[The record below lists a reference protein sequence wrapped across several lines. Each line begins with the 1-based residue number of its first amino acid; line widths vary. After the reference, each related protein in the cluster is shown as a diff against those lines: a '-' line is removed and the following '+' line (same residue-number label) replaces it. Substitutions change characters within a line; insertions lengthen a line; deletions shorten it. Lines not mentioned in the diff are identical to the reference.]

1 MVRRNPCRKAPL
13 ALMKMGRNVS
23 GSGPRRRFSGYP
35 WLWLAMLFVLLL
47 APLSETRATAITAI
61 RTGENAATTRVVL
74 DLSAKPEWNLFLL
87 EDPFRIV
94 VDLADT
100 DWALEGRPD
109 PPRGLIRDLRFG
121 QFRANT
127 GRLVMDADQPVVA
140 HRVFALPPQ
149 AGQQWRLVI
158 DLRAADGA
166 AFAAAKQES
175 AAAKPVAEKQDV
187 AFWPSGVPPLPPR
200 RPGAG
205 RVVVID
211 PGHGGVDPGAI
222 GAGGTREKDI
232 VLSVGLAL
240 REALRARGNYRIV
253 MTRDGDRFVRLG
265 DRVRIARRANADLF
279 VSLHA
284 DAAAGRTA
292 RGAGVYTLSE
302 KSSDREAAA
311 LARRENR
318 SDIIAGVDL
327 SDEADDVTSIL
338 IDLAQRE
345 TMNQSATLAQ
355 TVVVELG
362 QRVTMRSNPHRFAGF
377 RVLKAP
383 DVPSVL
389 VEIGFLTNRQEEAQL
404 KSSRTRQRIADGLA
418 DAIDAYFR
426 R

>member
-1 MVRRNPCRKAPL
+1 MIRVECRRSDRLRLPEIW
-13 ALMKMGRNVS
+13 
-23 GSGPRRRFSGYP
+23 RR
-35 WLWLAMLFVLLL
+35 WLSATMLAMFFGSLLCGI
-47 APLSETRATAITAI
+47 ASATVITAI

-74 DLSAKPEWNLFLL
+74 DLDREVEWNVFVL
-87 EDPFRIV
+87 ENPYRVV
-94 VDLADT
+94 VDLEKA
-100 DWALEGRPD
+100 DWALIGRPD
-109 PPRGLIRDLRFG
+109 PPRGVIRDLRFG
-121 QFRANT
+121 QFRDAT

-140 HRVFALPPQ
+140 HRVFMLPPQ

-158 DLRAADGA
+158 DLKAADSA
-166 AFAAAKQES
+166 AFAAARRDS
-175 AAAKPVAEKQDV
+175 AETSPAKTEAVA
-187 AFWPSGVPPLPPR
+187 AFWPRGVPPLPPQ
-200 RPGAG
+200 RPGSAK
-205 RVVVID
+205 VIVID

-222 GAGGTREKDI
+222 GSGGTREKDI
-232 VLSVGLAL
+232 VLQVGLAL
-240 REALRARGNYRIV
+240 RKALRDKGNYRVV
-253 MTRDGDRFVRLG
+253 MTRESDRFVRLG

-345 TMNQSATLAQ
+345 TMNQSALLAQ
-355 TVVVELG
+355 TVVVQLG
-362 QRVTMRSNPHRFAGF
+362 ERITMRSNPHRFAGF

-404 KSSRTRQRIADGLA
+404 KSSRTRQRIASGLA
-418 DAIDAYFR
+418 AAIDAYFR

>member
-1 MVRRNPCRKAPL
+1 MMQVFQAAGRRADARPSRVPAHALAGLFLLFMAMVQPL
-13 ALMKMGRNVS
+13 AS
-23 GSGPRRRFSGYP
+23 
-35 WLWLAMLFVLLL
+35 AQ
-47 APLSETRATAITAI
+47 ATVITAI

-100 DWALEGRPD
+100 GWALEGRPD
-109 PPRGLIRDLRFG
+109 PPRGLVRDLRFG

-158 DLRAADGA
+158 DLRAADDA
-166 AFAAAKQES
+166 AFAAARKES
-175 AAAKPVAEKQDV
+175 AAAKPKEEVQQA

-200 RPGAG
+200 RPGAA

-222 GAGGTREKDI
+222 GAGGTQEKEI
-232 VLSVGLAL
+232 VLRVGLAL
-240 REALRARGNYRIV
+240 REALRARGGYRVI
-253 MTRDGDRFVRLG
+253 MTRDGDRFVRLS

-279 VSLHA
+279 ISLHA

-355 TVVVELG
+355 TVIVELG
-362 QRVTMRSNPHRFAGF
+362 ERVTMRTNPHRFAGF

-404 KSSRTRQRIADGLA
+404 NSARTRRQIAEGLA
-418 DAIDAYFR
+418 AAIDAYFR

>member
-1 MVRRNPCRKAPL
+1 MMQVFQAAGRRADARP
-13 ALMKMGRNVS
+13 S
-23 GSGPRRRFSGYP
+23 
-35 WLWLAMLFVLLL
+35 
-47 APLSETRATAITAI
+47 RATACALAGLFLLFMAMVQPLASAQATVITAI

-100 DWALEGRPD
+100 GWALEGRPD
-109 PPRGLIRDLRFG
+109 PPRGLVRDLRFG

-158 DLRAADGA
+158 DLRAADDA
-166 AFAAAKQES
+166 AFAAARKES
-175 AAAKPVAEKQDV
+175 AAAKPKEEVQQA

-200 RPGAG
+200 RPGAA

-222 GAGGTREKDI
+222 GAGGTQEKEI
-232 VLSVGLAL
+232 VLRVGLAL
-240 REALRARGNYRIV
+240 REALRARGGYRVI
-253 MTRDGDRFVRLG
+253 MTRDGDRFVRLS

-279 VSLHA
+279 ISLHA

-355 TVVVELG
+355 TVIVELG
-362 QRVTMRSNPHRFAGF
+362 ERVTMRTNPHRFAGF

-404 KSSRTRQRIADGLA
+404 NSARTRRQIAEGLA
-418 DAIDAYFR
+418 AAIDAYFR

>member
-1 MVRRNPCRKAPL
+1 MSKR
-13 ALMKMGRNVS
+13 GHWS
-23 GSGPRRRFSGYP
+23 RFSRYAG
-35 WLWLAMLFVLLL
+35 LWLVMLLAVLL
-47 APLSETRATAITAI
+47 APLSAAYATAITAI

-94 VDLADT
+94 VDLAET

-175 AAAKPVAEKQDV
+175 AATRPVAEKQTV

-253 MTRDGDRFVRLG
+253 MTRDGDSFVRLG

-284 DAAAGRTA
+284 DAAAGRAA

>member
-1 MVRRNPCRKAPL
+1 MSKSGFPGHIC
-13 ALMKMGRNVS
+13 GRA
-23 GSGPRRRFSGYP
+23 G
-35 WLWLAMLFVLLL
+35 LWLVLLAVAL
-47 APLSETRATAITAI
+47 LGPLSAAHATAITAI

-74 DLSAKPEWNLFLL
+74 DLSAEPKWNLFLL

-158 DLRAADGA
+158 DLRVADNA
-166 AFAAAKQES
+166 AFAAAKQQS
-175 AAAKPVAEKQDV
+175 AAEKPAEEKQVV

-240 REALRARGNYRIV
+240 RDALRARGNYRIV

-362 QRVTMRSNPHRFAGF
+362 QRITMRSNPHRFAGF

>member
-1 MVRRNPCRKAPL
+1 MMQVFQAAGRRADARPSRVPTRALAGLFLLFMAMVQPL
-13 ALMKMGRNVS
+13 AS
-23 GSGPRRRFSGYP
+23 
-35 WLWLAMLFVLLL
+35 AQ
-47 APLSETRATAITAI
+47 ATVITAI

-100 DWALEGRPD
+100 GWALEGRPD
-109 PPRGLIRDLRFG
+109 PPRGLVRDLRFG

-158 DLRAADGA
+158 DLRAADDA
-166 AFAAAKQES
+166 AFAAARKES
-175 AAAKPVAEKQDV
+175 AAAKPKEEVQQA

-200 RPGAG
+200 RPGAA

-211 PGHGGVDPGAI
+211 PGHGGVDPGAT
-222 GAGGTREKDI
+222 GAGGTQEKEI
-232 VLSVGLAL
+232 VLRVGLAL
-240 REALRARGNYRIV
+240 REALRARGGYRVI
-253 MTRDGDRFVRLG
+253 MTRDGDRFVRLS

-279 VSLHA
+279 ISLHA

-355 TVVVELG
+355 TVIVELG
-362 QRVTMRSNPHRFAGF
+362 ERVTMRTNPHRFAGF

-404 KSSRTRQRIADGLA
+404 NSARTRRQIAEGLA
-418 DAIDAYFR
+418 AAIDAYFR

>member
-1 MVRRNPCRKAPL
+1 MMQVLQAAGRRADARP
-13 ALMKMGRNVS
+13 S
-23 GSGPRRRFSGYP
+23 
-35 WLWLAMLFVLLL
+35 
-47 APLSETRATAITAI
+47 RATARALAGLFLLFMAMVQPLASAQATVITAI

-100 DWALEGRPD
+100 GWALEGRPD
-109 PPRGLIRDLRFG
+109 PPRGLVRDLRFG
-121 QFRANT
+121 QFRADT

-158 DLRAADGA
+158 DLRAADDA
-166 AFAAAKQES
+166 AFAAARKES
-175 AAAKPVAEKQDV
+175 AAAKPKEEVQQA

-200 RPGAG
+200 RPGAA

-222 GAGGTREKDI
+222 GAGGTQEKEI
-232 VLSVGLAL
+232 VLRVGLAL
-240 REALRARGNYRIV
+240 REALRARGGYRVI
-253 MTRDGDRFVRLG
+253 MTRDGDRFVRLS

-279 VSLHA
+279 ISLHA

-355 TVVVELG
+355 TVIVELG
-362 QRVTMRSNPHRFAGF
+362 ERVTMRTNPHRFAGF

-404 KSSRTRQRIADGLA
+404 NSARTRRQIAEGLA
-418 DAIDAYFR
+418 AAIDAYFR

>member
-1 MVRRNPCRKAPL
+1 MIRVKSRR
-13 ALMKMGRNVS
+13 
-23 GSGPRRRFSGYP
+23 SGPPRLPGSWRRGTG
-35 WLWLAMLFVLLL
+35 AAVLL
-47 APLSETRATAITAI
+47 ACILSLFASMANATVITAI

-74 DLSAKPEWNLFLL
+74 DLDRKADWNVFVL
-87 EDPFRIV
+87 ENPYRVV
-94 VDLADT
+94 VDLKNA
-100 DWALEGRPD
+100 DWALTGRPD
-109 PPRGLIRDLRFG
+109 PPRGVVRDLRFG
-121 QFRANT
+121 QFRDAT

-140 HRVFALPPQ
+140 HRVFMLPPQ

-158 DLRAADGA
+158 DLRAADSA
-166 AFAAAKQES
+166 AFAAARRDAV
-175 AAAKPVAEKQDV
+175 AARPEKTENVA
-187 AFWPSGVPPLPPR
+187 AFWPKGVPPLPPR
-200 RPGAG
+200 RPGSAK
-205 RVVVID
+205 VIVID

-232 VLSVGLAL
+232 VLQVGLELRKAL
-240 REALRARGNYRIV
+240 LSMGNYRVV
-253 MTRDGDRFVRLG
+253 MTRDSDRFVRLG

-345 TMNQSATLAQ
+345 TMNQSAILAQ

-362 QRVTMRSNPHRFAGF
+362 ERVTMRSNPHRFAGF

-404 KSSRTRQRIADGLA
+404 KSSRTRQRIARGLA

>member
-1 MVRRNPCRKAPL
+1 
-13 ALMKMGRNVS
+13 
-23 GSGPRRRFSGYP
+23 
-35 WLWLAMLFVLLL
+35 
-47 APLSETRATAITAI
+47 
-61 RTGENAATTRVVL
+61 
-74 DLSAKPEWNLFLL
+74 
-87 EDPFRIV
+87 
-94 VDLADT
+94 
-100 DWALEGRPD
+100 
-109 PPRGLIRDLRFG
+109 
-121 QFRANT
+121 
-127 GRLVMDADQPVVA
+127 
-140 HRVFALPPQ
+140 
-149 AGQQWRLVI
+149 
-158 DLRAADGA
+158 
-166 AFAAAKQES
+166 
-175 AAAKPVAEKQDV
+175 
-187 AFWPSGVPPLPPR
+187 
-200 RPGAG
+200 
-205 RVVVID
+205 VVVID

-222 GAGGTREKDI
+222 GAGGTQEKEI
-232 VLSVGLAL
+232 VLRVGLAL
-240 REALRARGNYRIV
+240 REALRARGGYRVI
-253 MTRDGDRFVRLG
+253 MTRDGDRFVRLS

-279 VSLHA
+279 ISLHA

-355 TVVVELG
+355 IVIVELG
-362 QRVTMRSNPHRFAGF
+362 ERVTMRTNPHRFAGF

-404 KSSRTRQRIADGLA
+404 NSARTRRQIAEGLA
-418 DAIDAYFR
+418 AAIDAYFR

>member
-1 MVRRNPCRKAPL
+1 
-13 ALMKMGRNVS
+13 
-23 GSGPRRRFSGYP
+23 
-35 WLWLAMLFVLLL
+35 
-47 APLSETRATAITAI
+47 
-61 RTGENAATTRVVL
+61 
-74 DLSAKPEWNLFLL
+74 
-87 EDPFRIV
+87 
-94 VDLADT
+94 
-100 DWALEGRPD
+100 
-109 PPRGLIRDLRFG
+109 
-121 QFRANT
+121 
-127 GRLVMDADQPVVA
+127 
-140 HRVFALPPQ
+140 
-149 AGQQWRLVI
+149 
-158 DLRAADGA
+158 
-166 AFAAAKQES
+166 
-175 AAAKPVAEKQDV
+175 
-187 AFWPSGVPPLPPR
+187 
-200 RPGAG
+200 
-205 RVVVID
+205 VVVID

-240 REALRARGNYRIV
+240 RDALRARGNYRIV

-362 QRVTMRSNPHRFAGF
+362 QRITMRSNPHRFAGF

-404 KSSRTRQRIADGLA
+404 KSSRTRQQIADGLA

>member
-1 MVRRNPCRKAPL
+1 MV
-13 ALMKMGRNVS
+13 
-23 GSGPRRRFSGYP
+23 PRRRGRRALKLRMFQPCGTDADGRRSG
-35 WLWLAMLFVLLL
+35 LAARGLAGLMLFVMLL
-47 APLSETRATAITAI
+47 AVPLASAQATVITAI

-100 DWALEGRPD
+100 GWALEGRPD
-109 PPRGLIRDLRFG
+109 PPRGLVRDLRFG

-127 GRLVMDADQPVVA
+127 GRLVMDTDQPVVA

-158 DLRAADGA
+158 DLRAADDA
-166 AFAAAKQES
+166 AFAAARKES
-175 AAAKPVAEKQDV
+175 AAAKPEQEARQA

-200 RPGAG
+200 RPGAA

-222 GAGGTREKDI
+222 GAGGTQEKEV
-232 VLSVGLAL
+232 VLRVGLAL
-240 REALRARGNYRIV
+240 REALRARGGYRVV

-279 VSLHA
+279 ISLHA

-362 QRVTMRSNPHRFAGF
+362 ERVTMRANPHRFAGF

-404 KSSRTRQRIADGLA
+404 NSARTRRQIADGLA

>member
-1 MVRRNPCRKAPL
+1 MMHVFQVAGRRADARPSRVTARALAGLFLLFMAMVQPL
-13 ALMKMGRNVS
+13 AS
-23 GSGPRRRFSGYP
+23 
-35 WLWLAMLFVLLL
+35 AQ
-47 APLSETRATAITAI
+47 ATVITAI

-100 DWALEGRPD
+100 GWALEGRPD
-109 PPRGLIRDLRFG
+109 PPRGLVRDLRFG

-158 DLRAADGA
+158 DLRAADDA
-166 AFAAAKQES
+166 AFAAARKES
-175 AAAKPVAEKQDV
+175 AAAKPKEEVQQA

-200 RPGAG
+200 RPGAA

-222 GAGGTREKDI
+222 GAGGTQEKEI
-232 VLSVGLAL
+232 VLRVGLAL
-240 REALRARGNYRIV
+240 REALRARGGYRVI
-253 MTRDGDRFVRLG
+253 MTRDGDRFVRLS

-355 TVVVELG
+355 TVIVELG
-362 QRVTMRSNPHRFAGF
+362 ERVTMRTNPHRFAGF

-404 KSSRTRQRIADGLA
+404 NSARTRRQIAEGLA
-418 DAIDAYFR
+418 AAIDAYFR

>member
-1 MVRRNPCRKAPL
+1 MMQVFQAAGRRADARPSRVPTRTLAGLFLLFMAMVQPL
-13 ALMKMGRNVS
+13 AS
-23 GSGPRRRFSGYP
+23 
-35 WLWLAMLFVLLL
+35 AQ
-47 APLSETRATAITAI
+47 ATVITAI

-100 DWALEGRPD
+100 GWALEGRPD
-109 PPRGLIRDLRFG
+109 PPRGLVRDLRFG

-158 DLRAADGA
+158 DLRAADDA
-166 AFAAAKQES
+166 AFAAARKES
-175 AAAKPVAEKQDV
+175 AAAKPKEEVQQA

-200 RPGAG
+200 RPGAA

-222 GAGGTREKDI
+222 GAGGTQEKEI
-232 VLSVGLAL
+232 VLRVGLAL
-240 REALRARGNYRIV
+240 REALRARGGYRVI
-253 MTRDGDRFVRLG
+253 MTRDGDRFVRLS

-279 VSLHA
+279 ISLHA

-355 TVVVELG
+355 TVIVELG
-362 QRVTMRSNPHRFAGF
+362 ERVTMRTNPHRFAGF

-404 KSSRTRQRIADGLA
+404 NSARTRRQIAEGLA
-418 DAIDAYFR
+418 AAIDAYFR